1 MNKELQMT
9 QPANVNTSAMLG
21 VNANTNE
28 QQDPHLGM
36 VPEFYEDEVFPLV
49 RKHLDPLLAKFKIP
63 RPNSQGKIKGP
74 SKVQVKFF
82 QMALQKTGLTLN
94 VAGKYVK
101 QTETFFIFCA
111 QASKMSI
118 ALNEMREMHW
128 KSYNTTQKSAGD
140 VN

>member
-1 MNKELQMT
+1 MNKDLQMT
-9 QPANVNTSAMLG
+9 QPANAKTLAMIS
-21 VNANTNE
+21 VSTNTNE
-28 QQDPHLGM
+28 QNPDLGLE
-36 VPEFYEDEVFPLV
+36 PEFYEDEVFPLV

-82 QMALQKTGLTLN
+82 KMALQKTGLTLN

-101 QTETFFIFCA
+101 DMETFFIFCA

-128 KSYNTTQKSAGD
+128 KNYNPTQKSAGD